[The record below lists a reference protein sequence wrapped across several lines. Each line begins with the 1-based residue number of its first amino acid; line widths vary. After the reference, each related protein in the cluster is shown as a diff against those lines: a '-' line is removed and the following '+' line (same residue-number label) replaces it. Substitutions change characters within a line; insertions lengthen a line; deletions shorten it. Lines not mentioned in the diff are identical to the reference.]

1 MSAITITYIVALV
14 SFIIVVALALLTMG
28 REKRAKPL
36 SFFIN
41 MSVAMFFL
49 LFYVYITEF
58 YFDLGALVLLCLG
71 VILGL
76 LGGLATKIYAKNGEV
91 FSKKTRV
98 FLLFWAVTIVI
109 SYLYLILGSTRPVI
123 LTVFSTGALMGA
135 NGNYLYR
142 TAKVAQEL
150 EEEVRN
156 E

>member
-28 REKRAKPL
+28 QEKRAKPL
-36 SFFIN
+36 AFFIN
-41 MSVAMFFL
+41 MSVAMFFV

-91 FSKKTRV
+91 YSKKTRV

>member
-1 MSAITITYIVALV
+1 MSAITIAHIVALV

-28 REKRAKPL
+28 REKRAEPL
-36 SFFIN
+36 AFFIN

-76 LGGLATKIYAKNGEV
+76 LGGLATKIYAKNGVV

-123 LTVFSTGALMGA
+123 LTVFSTGALMGV

-150 EEEVRN
+150 EEEVGN

>member
-1 MSAITITYIVALV
+1 MSALTIVHIVALV
-14 SFIIVVALALLTMG
+14 GFMIVAALALLTLG
-28 REKRAKPL
+28 REKSAKPMT
-36 SFFIN
+36 FFIN
-41 MSVAMFFL
+41 MSVAMFFI

-58 YFDLGALVLLCLG
+58 YFDLGALILLCLG

-109 SYLYLILGSTRPVI
+109 SYLYLIIGSTKPVI
-123 LTVFSTGALMGA
+123 LAVFSTGALVGT

-150 EEEVRN
+150 EEEVKN
-156 E
+156 G

>member
-1 MSAITITYIVALV
+1 MSAITIAYIVALV
-14 SFIIVVALALLTMG
+14 SFIIVVALALLTLG

-41 MSVAMFFL
+41 MSVAMFFV

-76 LGGLATKIYAKNGEV
+76 LGGLATKIYAKNGVV

-150 EEEVRN
+150 EEEVGN